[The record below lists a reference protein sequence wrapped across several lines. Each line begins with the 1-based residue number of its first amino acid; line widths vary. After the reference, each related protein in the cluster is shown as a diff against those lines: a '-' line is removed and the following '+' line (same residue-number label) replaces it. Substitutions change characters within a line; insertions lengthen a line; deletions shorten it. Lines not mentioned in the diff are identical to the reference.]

1 MVLHELCTPRRMF
14 IGRSRV
20 ELIRILYA
28 IRRRRMGGITMDYL
42 LKVLFSIAITMM
54 FVQLGLTIALQW
66 DKEYENNQK
75 LKKYVGRFGAFTLGT
90 IGLSVLVAILN
101 VIWID

>member
-42 LKVLFSIAITMM
+42 LKVLFSIAITII

-66 DKEYENNQK
+66 DKESNNNQK
-75 LKKYVGRFGAFTLGT
+75 LNNVVKTFGAFTLGA
-90 IGLSVLVAILN
+90 IGLSFLVLILK

>member
-1 MVLHELCTPRRMF
+1 
-14 IGRSRV
+14 
-20 ELIRILYA
+20 
-28 IRRRRMGGITMDYL
+28 MDCL
-42 LKVLFSIAITMM
+42 LKVLFSIAITML

-66 DKEYENNQK
+66 DKESNNNQK
-75 LKKYVGRFGAFTLGT
+75 LNNVVKTFGAFTLGT

>member
-28 IRRRRMGGITMDYL
+28 IRRRRMGGLTMTEEL
-42 LKVLFSIAITMM
+42 VTLETAKMLREKVFNEPCMIAI
-54 FVQLGLTIALQW
+54 
-66 DKEYENNQK
+66 
-75 LKKYVGRFGAFTLGT
+75 VGEECK
-90 IGLSVLVAILN
+90 IIN
-101 VIWID
+101 

>member
-1 MVLHELCTPRRMF
+1 
-14 IGRSRV
+14 
-20 ELIRILYA
+20 
-28 IRRRRMGGITMDYL
+28 MDYL
-42 LKVLFSIAITMM
+42 LKVLFSIAITMI

-66 DKEYENNQK
+66 DKESKNNQK
-75 LKKYVGRFGAFTLGT
+75 LKKYVDRFGAFTLGT